1 LIGPFTSL
9 DIQLAAQDDGEFVE
23 VRPLAGFIPPGWANH
38 AYVGGHF
45 ELEQSDMIF
54 TPFSG
59 PVLWIGREKIMIES
73 LLPRAEFLGPVDR
86 TGSWL
91 LHPQAD
97 LAMKKPLEIL
107 TAREAKMAQFNP
119 CDEPL
124 AFSASLGLCR
134 IQSRETR
141 SSPSLVDLIRH
152 DLVMSDPI

>member
-1 LIGPFTSL
+1 LVRTVAVL
-9 DIQLAAQDDGEFVE
+9 D
-23 VRPLAGFIPPGWANH
+23 
-38 AYVGGHF
+38 YVGGHF